1 MIKSAPF
8 STRRSPTKST
18 FHLSPPTHSDAYEDH
33 DFSEEDE
40 DFEFDSDI
48 TEFFSLFSFS
58 HMQRRNQ
65 TAERSIRQ
73 CTSLSLSRRSLN
85 RHCFQQGYFPVSP
98 VSPFL
103 TFSKCYQILGT
114 DNSPRLFFVGNTSSP
129 FPCEYIK
136 IPAYLIFRGYLQIH
150 PAHVDTQRCGLRAVV
165 PPAMHFNRGSAFI
178 RFFDAPTDI

>member
-48 TEFFSLFSFS
+48 TEFFFLFFFLTCRDETKR
-58 HMQRRNQ
+58 QKG
-65 TAERSIRQ
+65 RSGNVHLYFTRAGRLIE
-73 CTSLSLSRRSLN
+73 TVSSKALSR
-85 RHCFQQGYFPVSP
+85 FPRFHVS
-98 VSPFL
+98 
-103 TFSKCYQILGT
+103 TIRKCYQLLGT
-114 DNSPRLFFVGNTSSP
+114 PESPRLIPVGDTSSP

-136 IPAYLIFRGYLQIH
+136 IPAYTTSPRLTPVPFRSRGHGPSRI
-150 PAHVDTQRCGLRAVV
+150 TFLR
-165 PPAMHFNRGSAFI
+165 PRSSAF
-178 RFFDAPTDI
+178 

>member
-1 MIKSAPF
+1 MRSALY
-8 STRRSPTKST
+8 STKRSQMMSKFPS
-18 FHLSPPTHSDAYEDH
+18 FHPIRSDAYEDH

-40 DFEFDSDI
+40 DFEFDSDVS
-48 TEFFSLFSFS
+48 EFSSFL
-58 HMQRRNQ
+58 HFKIQRRNQ

-73 CTSLSLSRRSLN
+73 CASLSLSRRSLN

-114 DNSPRLFFVGNTSSP
+114 DDSPRLFFVGNTSSP

-136 IPAYLIFRGYLQIH
+136 IPAYLIFRGYPQIH